1 MAEYENDYTKDDD
14 YMMWEL
20 HEIRRKIAAEGIDSE
35 KLRKR
40 TEEVRVKYKIRQ
52 ATLTIQEPSKEYKH

>member
-20 HEIRRKIAAEGIDSE
+20 HEVRK
-35 KLRKR
+35 
-40 TEEVRVKYKIRQ
+40 KIS
-52 ATLTIQEPSKEYKH
+52 ASKK